1 MRFVYKARNQDGAL
15 ISGEL
20 DAINA
25 MIVKDALVDKNLFPV
40 SVQPKGFDLSLS
52 SFFAKKVKIKDLVN
66 LTRQIQVMFSAGT
79 PMDRIIDVARRQAK
93 HAGLKKSLEKI
104 HQDISVGTKLSEAF
118 AKHPQYFNSL
128 YVNMLNVGETG
139 GVLDGTL
146 KELVKILQSE
156 HMIRAKVKS
165 ATLYPK
171 IVMGTLLLV
180 SAVMLIFVIPAFSA
194 FYTKFKAELPLAT
207 RILIGISDAVTAYW
221 YLVFFGMV
229 GGFFAWRAFVVTP
242 VGKNFSSLL
251 KFKLPIFGHLN
262 LMVANARF
270 GHLIS
275 SLYHAGLPLTK
286 SLEVVAETMDNYR
299 FDEDV
304 RFLKKGLEEGKGLS
318 VAMKSARYFTPL
330 IIEST
335 EVGELTG
342 RLDELLS
349 SAALFYDDEVNDI
362 LKNLATLI
370 EPILLFV
377 IFGMIALL
385 ALAIFMPIWN
395 LSNVV
400 MPSGG

>member
-25 MIVKDALVDKNLFPV
+25 MIVKDALADKNLFPV
-40 SVQPKGFDLSLS
+40 SVQPKGFDLSLA
-52 SFFAKKVKIKDLVN
+52 SFFVRKVKTKDLVN
-66 LTRQIQVMFSAGT
+66 LTRQIQVMFAAGT
-79 PMDRIIDVARRQAK
+79 PMDRIIDVSRRQAK

-104 HQDISVGTKLSEAF
+104 HQDISVGAKLSEAF
-118 AKHPQYFNSL
+118 AKHPQHFNSL
-128 YVNMLNVGETG
+128 YINMLNVGETG

-146 KELVKILQSE
+146 KEMVKILQSE
-156 HMIRAKVKS
+156 HAIRAKVKS

-171 IVMGTLLLV
+171 IVMGTLFAV
-180 SAVMLIFVIPAFSA
+180 STVMLMFVVPAFGV
-194 FYTKFKAELPLAT
+194 FYAKFDAQLPLAT
-207 RILIGISDAVTAYW
+207 RILVAISDVVTAYW
-221 YLVFFGMV
+221 YLVFFGML
-229 GGFFAWRAFVVTP
+229 GGFFAWKAFVTTP

-251 KFKLPIFGHLN
+251 KFKTPIFGHLN

-275 SLYHAGLPLTK
+275 ALYRAGLPLTK
-286 SLEVVAETMDNYR
+286 SLDVVADTIDNHR
-299 FDEDV
+299 FADDV
-304 RFLKKGLEEGKGLS
+304 RLLKKGLEEGRSLS
-318 VAMKSARYFTPL
+318 AAMKSARYFTPL
-330 IIEST
+330 VIEST

-349 SAALFYDDEVNDI
+349 SAALFYDDEANDI
-362 LKNLATLI
+362 LKNLSTLI
-370 EPILLFV
+370 EPVLLFI

-400 MPSGG
+400 MPSGR